1 MSTSIADLAGTWTLS
16 AYGELTLDDAPTGWL
31 IEPPTRLPDTTPN
44 SGVTLTIA
52 DQGRFTESGRPTEQ
66 ALFHSYDGVLGDAN
80 DLFDGYLA
88 AVDGQDGRVFVY
100 SDEVAPVG
108 CMRVDDGDTAIT
120 DEVRLDGP
128 SLLRV
133 VSVVTDG
140 VYASRYLYRYGRD

>member
-1 MSTSIADLAGTWTLS
+1 MSTSLADLAGIWTLS
-16 AYGELTLDDAPTGWL
+16 AYGELTLDDAPTAWL
-31 IEPPTRLPDTTPN
+31 TAPPTRLPETTPD
-44 SGVTLTIA
+44 SGVTLTIG
-52 DQGRFTESGRPTEQ
+52 DQGRFTESGRPAEQ

-88 AVDGQDGRVFVY
+88 AVDGQDGRVFVF

-108 CMRVDDGDTAIT
+108 CTRVDDGDTAIT
-120 DEVRLDGP
+120 DEVRLDGQ

-140 VYASRYLYRYGRD
+140 VYASRYVYRYVRG